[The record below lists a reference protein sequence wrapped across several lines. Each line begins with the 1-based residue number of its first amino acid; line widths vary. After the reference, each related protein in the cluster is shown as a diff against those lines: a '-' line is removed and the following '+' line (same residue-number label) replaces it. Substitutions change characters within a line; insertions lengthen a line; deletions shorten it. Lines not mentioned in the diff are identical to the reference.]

1 MKKLL
6 VLFRLVALAVT
17 AAQEDEQDTVKR
29 YAKSR
34 DPHPI
39 VEGRVVCRRL
49 VRRRG
54 NRDGEGKAR
63 ALLWALANCEPNSQR
78 QSAAPGPAAPF
89 YATSPALGRLF
100 LYKSNR
106 ILQAGMMRPSLLVL
120 AFLALATA
128 SFAQEQERK
137 LVDRLLSPDTKLANP
152 GQNKKFTG
160 GLEAPTRSAATK
172 SFYVSEKKLS
182 KTFVADRSAPT
193 TSFRTRNYS
202 TQAATVPTLPPTQN
216 YQTKKSRDVSPSGYS
231 TKKYATRDFA
241 GNRPFLGQGKS
252 QKALHAQDRPLT
264 IDEVR
269 ELLNKNK

>member
-1 MKKLL
+1 
-6 VLFRLVALAVT
+6 
-17 AAQEDEQDTVKR
+17 
-29 YAKSR
+29 
-34 DPHPI
+34 
-39 VEGRVVCRRL
+39 
-49 VRRRG
+49 
-54 NRDGEGKAR
+54 
-63 ALLWALANCEPNSQR
+63 
-78 QSAAPGPAAPF
+78 
-89 YATSPALGRLF
+89 
-100 LYKSNR
+100 
-106 ILQAGMMRPSLLVL
+106 MMRPSLLVL

-152 GQNKKFTG
+152 DQNKKFTG

-202 TQAATVPTLPPTQN
+202 THAATVPTLPPTQT
-216 YQTKKSRDVSPSGYS
+216 YQTKQSRDVSPSGYS

-252 QKALHAQDRPLT
+252 QKALQAQDRPLT

>member
-1 MKKLL
+1 
-6 VLFRLVALAVT
+6 
-17 AAQEDEQDTVKR
+17 
-29 YAKSR
+29 
-34 DPHPI
+34 
-39 VEGRVVCRRL
+39 
-49 VRRRG
+49 
-54 NRDGEGKAR
+54 
-63 ALLWALANCEPNSQR
+63 
-78 QSAAPGPAAPF
+78 
-89 YATSPALGRLF
+89 
-100 LYKSNR
+100 
-106 ILQAGMMRPSLLVL
+106 MMRPSLLVL

-202 TQAATVPTLPPTQN
+202 THAATVPTLPSMRT